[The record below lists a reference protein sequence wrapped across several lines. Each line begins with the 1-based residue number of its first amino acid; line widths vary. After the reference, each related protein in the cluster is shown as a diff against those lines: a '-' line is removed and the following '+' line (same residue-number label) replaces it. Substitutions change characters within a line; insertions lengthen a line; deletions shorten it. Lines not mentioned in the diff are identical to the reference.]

1 MLVEYSVTMKMLSLT
16 AFMNRYAADSSAK
29 YAVKWTLEYAGLAD
43 LMILHVVENDLK
55 AERKSA
61 KGALIAAHSVE
72 EKKMTDDVMPMVT
85 L

>member
-1 MLVEYSVTMKMLSLT
+1 
-16 AFMNRYAADSSAK
+16 
-29 YAVKWTLEYAGLAD
+29 LEYAGLAD
-43 LMILHVVENDLK
+43 LMILHVEENDLK